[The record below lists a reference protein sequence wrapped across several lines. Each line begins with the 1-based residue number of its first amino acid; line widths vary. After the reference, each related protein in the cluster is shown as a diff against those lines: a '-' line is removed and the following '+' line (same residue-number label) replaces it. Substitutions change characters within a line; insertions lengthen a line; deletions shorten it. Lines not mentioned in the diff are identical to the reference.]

1 MSIFDERRKQ
11 REEEQ
16 NIFDQR
22 RSESLKPAG
31 EARYASLNERTW
43 NPEADKMWELA
54 RQRSNERRIMA
65 KQEEAYVSSL
75 SDADREVYNRL
86 KASDGKYTS
95 PYMTR
100 GRDGK
105 SDLKYKNE
113 TWNALSKEE
122 KEYYFDLAENNIN
135 NNKEDEED
143 LDYWEEMQRRNAES
157 LFYEDNKWENK
168 TADRKNDTDYA
179 MTEYARKILS
189 GDTSEYDYDAEAGYM
204 WNSLPDE
211 VKGYL
216 TRGRLGHSRYSE
228 NNMTPKD
235 VDAYLAENYSPEA
248 AEFLR
253 DYGSKLGN
261 AQRMQEEWEDE
272 ERNLEDM
279 GPAAAALYSTARRF
293 IGEGAKVAA
302 APVSAYNAIRGVD
315 DPYATGIQRYAR
327 MGDFIGAD
335 IAENAGSYELA
346 SIPTPFGK
354 KTITAGDVY
363 QQSYSIGQNV
373 LRMGVAGLG
382 GKALSSI
389 PGLNIGAEAASK
401 ALNIAL
407 TSGGVFQDTYTQ
419 ALEQGA
425 DTGTAILMAIG
436 HAFTESLFEEISV
449 DKLGYFSEAPVIANK
464 KDLVKAFLKSMFVEG
479 SEEFMTEFAN
489 QYLDRFI
496 AYDYSDYKAFK
507 DAYDAKMGVET
518 TDREAW
524 GAFMPT
530 LALKAGE
537 AFLGGALS
545 GLVLG
550 VGNMGGAYLRGQD
563 LINASTTISDNE
575 YKRFAPIVENY
586 AGMFNRVRDE
596 FSEATAAGEETRK
609 GYVASIL
616 NAVNKDIRD
625 NISYAANTHELHSVM
640 ESALLETNGAISEE
654 TFNAYNAK
662 LVELGQKATAE
673 YKTYVENLNKG
684 KDTTFTDLVYGRG
697 DNAISRNIVE
707 ASKSIAEAQTNADLT
722 ESEREKTITSL
733 TQKVDENVKKAE
745 ELVARYAKMGKELD
759 SPEIRQF
766 ENVLG
771 LENMAQMVSAAKKA
785 NELEKNGTKQWEKQ
799 AGKIYQIDQNSD
811 IAKRIFK
818 DNVGHVQPIAYD
830 DIKNTTEFA
839 LAKVLSGM
847 SGVNVAFYT
856 SDRKEIQ
863 NGAYDP
869 VTNTILIDRKAGKT
883 ADLYAIGET
892 MSHEFTHWLIKNNAA
907 AFDTLKEFIRNELG
921 EEEFNKQVTKH
932 IENSKDESGKAHLDQ
947 AGAEEEIIAEACQR
961 WLEHSEE
968 FQKYAASDP
977 EGAKTFIQRLID
989 FIRRLRDAFKGSLNN
1004 EVTGM
1009 VKDLDGLAKKLDA
1022 LLTET
1027 LSKQTAEMSQE
1038 AAEGILENDPSVAEE
1053 IIGTKIVDE
1062 DSVKSSQRLNDE
1074 LMDNGTKYLNST
1086 DKETGKTIAQLRGI
1100 SPMMWNRAVGQ
1111 LKGIARRMLTD
1122 LAPYLPE
1129 DIPGKVEVGNA
1140 SYGGKSMENT
1150 LVCIRSII
1158 NNDFTDMVSEELG
1171 RPLTVEEQLVASQI
1185 LQIVNQRPECNYCYV
1200 ATDRRAYRASFGTYF
1215 SQYKSVYDKVAA
1227 NRAAFKNDLV
1237 GSEKR
1242 MEEVNVSAGEK
1253 NLGKGVIAKAYA
1265 EFLDGRKNTPD
1276 MRKRFSAWV
1285 KSAVN
1290 GNMPISQKDLTSARV
1305 RNKARQDGSKKW
1317 FIDDAEKYA
1326 QSATW
1331 AKKTS
1336 RTFKINGEKYVL
1348 DYVSYNGSILKWS
1361 QKVIDDL
1368 NSEFGLR
1375 MYSFSDYVP
1384 AFLLEN
1390 MQMIMDASLRG
1401 LKVLAYT
1408 KDCGFAEAFA
1418 DTGAG
1423 INISLFGTLDSRANN
1438 DAELTELRNKYKE
1451 TNSDADR
1458 KAYLA
1463 ALDKYVVRD
1472 GIGGKD
1478 GMMGANWDRASS
1490 LRNAYDNVG
1499 TVFVATNDDLV
1510 EWALANPDID
1520 VVIPY
1525 HLVRTGEEVAS
1536 FFNYKNYKAAQEDK
1550 KIKGEWATGNLK
1562 AVPPTVHRNN
1572 FDLYTK
1578 ALKENNLTER
1588 FPEFIE
1594 NPNYMKLVNETR
1606 MSYEDLQPVKPVF
1619 NQSIIDQELR
1629 RIKDEGQYGLMPGFK
1644 TKAEQDAFIENQ
1656 NLVGQAV
1663 DAIGEWNETGKKP
1676 IEDVKYSFRG
1686 ESSTMS
1692 KADQKNLAIAREM
1705 DEQNYDSEKIRLATG
1720 WFKGMDGK
1728 WRNELDD
1735 SSATLNFIPPSD
1747 LRYLPES
1754 YEILRDEA
1762 RREANDL
1769 IKQMNELANKGVRS
1783 NDEQYKELNERYRK
1797 ADDESNKYDKLY
1809 LKADR
1814 NALVLEDVLGH
1825 PKLFKAY
1832 PSLKSL
1838 PVSFTYQTNGVV
1850 GTNLGNGKGLT
1861 IAVDRSH
1868 PAEILNTLLHE
1879 VQHEI
1884 QRIEGFASGSNVEY
1898 WKANKILAREQN
1910 KEYKEA
1916 KAKVDELA
1924 QRLKKAK
1931 ALVKAQKYADLVTSI
1946 KYATIDAMKKMYQY
1960 ELDDIKKSL
1969 KAQGTLDLT
1978 KEYAEAW
1985 HELELAKI
1993 GADYLA
1999 KDAFDLYQR
2008 TAGEIESR
2016 DVSNRRQLSAKE
2028 RKATRP
2034 DIDREDVV
2042 FANQN
2047 SGSGYSIVKTNG
2059 GTPVVIIDTDILAG
2073 VPQDKWV
2080 EAADNAL
2087 KKFSPG
2093 IPIYGKFIRVNA
2105 KTRGEYTNSDN
2116 TKMYRANDGTIYED
2130 KLRASGQVDEIVFAT
2145 TKYVNEAPKH
2155 PRKDNITQFA
2165 RGKVLI
2171 RSAAND
2177 YEADVVVGFTTGGN
2191 LLLYDVVGFNPT
2203 TKIKQAGL
2211 RPTNTTE
2218 SSEIGGYNPATQNI
2232 SQSETDVKYSSR
2244 DSEGRELSKGQQDYF
2259 KDSKIRD
2266 AEGNLKT
2273 MFHGT
2278 EADFNIFDFS
2288 QGGKNGTA
2296 EGFGIYLT
2304 DNEEVAKAY
2313 GGRIIKSYVNVT
2325 KPAMFNKKT
2334 ITSAQLMKLI
2344 ETTAKNQAQQ
2354 MIDEEGYGTL
2364 EDAIKDTWI
2373 SNYTYT
2379 YDKSLA
2385 ASYREVANS
2394 IIRMSDNDRDIIQ
2407 EVMSGMAI
2415 RDYDKAV
2422 EFYDVLQD
2430 VLGFD
2435 GFVTEWKNKNTGEKS
2450 EIVLAFNSNQ
2460 VKNVDNE
2467 NPTESDDIRYSERNA
2482 ESESEVIVKFLQSS
2496 PNALEALGAKD
2507 SVVAYA
2513 KEYKELKAMEEEAS
2527 TLNKR
2532 LKNKKS
2538 LTAEERQDIMKR
2550 LVKLDRAIVNK
2561 TTKLTDMRTS
2571 RVLRDVL
2578 KYESRERESEKRQA
2592 RAEGKAIANERNEIN
2607 HRKDSITRKAK
2618 ALMKMITSPT
2628 EKKHIPSVMVK
2639 PIAEMLDSIDF
2650 WSVAEGKKPTKK
2662 SASLYETFSRFKQAY
2677 EDVANDVEKGAE
2689 DIRELFDPDFLEYVN
2704 ELTKYVSD
2712 NSVESINDMSLEQIK
2727 NLDQLLTELNH
2738 VINIGNKMMTQSRFK
2753 TTDELR
2759 DATVQELNNWKG
2771 LKEDKSD
2778 AKGSF
2783 LRQVNAGMADAYAW
2797 GEYAG
2802 SGAKEIVRML
2812 SKAYNRK
2819 TNLIRQAT
2827 DFTMRVL
2834 DPVRKDINK
2843 WQKTEEE
2850 FKLASGQKVKMTI
2863 ADMIDLYELSKRE
2876 QALGHVLSGDGV
2888 GGIQVKN
2895 AKGKY
2900 TEIKRITSADL
2911 EKIFAYLRR
2920 VPHAIEVG
2928 DKLQNF
2934 LATTVADWGNKA
2946 SNQMYGIMK
2955 FTDKNYW
2962 PIRSTSTGRKDEG
2975 ASSDF
2980 SGNVDMNKIKNL
2992 GATKAVVKNA
3002 NNAVYVENFLDVFS
3016 KHVDELSSY
3025 SELLPAITDAMR
3037 WWNSRTD
3044 SDGNR
3049 DDRVKDLL
3057 ARKIGTAMAG
3067 NFKDIIV
3074 GLNGGVKAQDSLNR
3088 YISAI
3093 RGKVKAA
3100 AIALNPRVV
3109 VQQPFSY
3116 TRAAAVIEAKYLQ
3129 HAMRMI
3135 PAVKEAQEH
3144 SAIAWL
3150 KHQGFHSSGIG
3161 PSMKKLVTG
3170 EGTLAEKITEKTMA
3184 PAGFADDVTWGT
3196 LWNAAKLKV
3205 EDKQKNLKK
3214 GSKEYWDA
3222 IEDIFDEIINRT
3234 QVVETPLTQS
3244 PWMKSNMGSI
3254 YMAFMNEPVKT
3265 YSMVMTAFD
3274 KLKRNPKNPEAR
3286 RNFARAV
3293 TTFTISGFALAL
3305 SQSLIDA
3312 ARDDDKEKNY
3322 WEKYLEKYLGNS
3334 LENLNPMT
3342 YLPLVK
3348 DAWSTIQGLSSNDLT
3363 SQSVNNIINAVRE
3376 AKLLARGESK
3386 YTLWGSGEIFA
3397 KALSY
3402 ATGIP
3407 VSNAMRIFTSMGNLM
3422 GIDTFRRKNYTKSEL
3437 GRNVILELRD
3447 GDHEA
3452 ADKYWNQLVKEVGED
3467 EIDKA
3472 YGYLSDYLSKH
3483 DDDVDA
3489 FAVEFLDDATKL
3501 ERQATELIRKYD
3513 SEYIT
3518 LDVAT
3523 DSIRKAARDDQK
3535 EEAKAAGEKY
3545 KQTISSTS
3553 AGGTI
3558 YNSSDINRALEA
3570 NDVKEAQILIDAINA
3585 GYAETDS
3592 NSTAKTLVTN
3602 YWKPKYLAAK
3612 GAERDRIAKM
3622 LYKLRNKGKQMF
3634 SAADLQKW
3642 VKDAQKKK

>member
-1 MSIFDERRKQ
+1 MGSTKKKERDTTLFDDVDSFANKNRIARSNNLDTYEYKGTSSYDYDNYDTGFEKGSLFDLAAKRIESGSTAQRDQNVAMNRQYATMSSAD
-11 REEEQ
+11 
-16 NIFDQR
+16 
-22 RSESLKPAG
+22 
-31 EARYASLNERTW
+31 RYAYDN
-43 NPEADKMWELA
+43 A
-54 RQRSNERRIMA
+54 MA
-65 KQEEAYVSSL
+65 
-75 SDADREVYNRL
+75 N
-86 KASDGKYTS
+86 GKYLS
-95 PYMTR
+95 PYTAS
-100 GRDGK
+100 GRSGK
-105 SDLKYKNE
+105 SDLTYNNAE
-113 TWNALSKEE
+113 WNALSKEQ
-122 KEYYFDLAENNIN
+122 KEHYFDLAENKIN
-135 NNKEDEED
+135 EYAPDEED
-143 LDYWEEMQRRNAES
+143 RDYWEEMQRRNDWFTTEEEDEARARE
-157 LFYEDNKWENK
+157 YE
-168 TADRKNDTDYA
+168 ARKNSTDNA
-179 MTEYARKILS
+179 MTDYARKILS
-189 GDTSEYDYDAEAGYM
+189 GDKSVYDYDAEVGYM
-204 WNSLPDE
+204 WNYLPDE
-211 VKGYL
+211 VKSYL
-216 TRGRLGHSRYSE
+216 SRGILGHNRYNDNS
-228 NNMTPKD
+228 MTAED
-235 VDAYLAENYSPEA
+235 VDWYLAKNFSEE
-248 AEFLR
+248 EQKILR

-272 ERNLEDM
+272 ERKLEEM

-382 GKALSSI
+382 GTALSSI

-785 NELEKNGTKQWEKQ
+785 NELEQNGTKQLAKQ
-799 AGKIYQIDQNSD
+799 AGKIYQIEQNSA
-811 IAKRIFK
+811 IAKRVFK
-818 DNVGHVQPIAYD
+818 DKVGHVQPIAYD

-892 MSHEFTHWLIKNNAA
+892 MSHEFTHWLIRNNAA
-907 AFDTLKEFIRNELG
+907 AFDTLKEFVRNELG
-921 EEEFNKQVTKH
+921 EEEFNKQITKH
-932 IENSKDESGKAHLDQ
+932 IENSKDESGKAQLDQ

-1027 LSKQTAEMSQE
+1027 LSNQAAEMSQE

-1053 IIGTKIVDE
+1053 IIGTEIVDE

-1074 LMDNGTKYLNST
+1074 LMEKDTKYLNST

-1111 LKGIARRMLTD
+1111 LKGVARRMLTD

-1253 NLGKGVIAKAYA
+1253 SLGKGVIAKAYA

-1458 KAYLA
+1458 KTYLS

-1490 LRNAYDNVG
+1490 LRKAYDNVG

-1562 AVPPTVHRNN
+1562 AVPPTVHKNN
-1572 FDLYTK
+1572 FDLYTN
-1578 ALKENNLTER
+1578 ALKENNLTAR

-1663 DAIGEWNETGKKP
+1663 DAIGEWNESGKKP
-1676 IEDVKYSFRG
+1676 I
-1686 ESSTMS
+1686 
-1692 KADQKNLAIAREM
+1692 
-1705 DEQNYDSEKIRLATG
+1705 
-1720 WFKGMDGK
+1720 
-1728 WRNELDD
+1728 DD
-1735 SSATLNFIPPSD
+1735 T
-1747 LRYLPES
+1747 
-1754 YEILRDEA
+1754 
-1762 RREANDL
+1762 
-1769 IKQMNELANKGVRS
+1769 
-1783 NDEQYKELNERYRK
+1783 
-1797 ADDESNKYDKLY
+1797 
-1809 LKADR
+1809 
-1814 NALVLEDVLGH
+1814 
-1825 PKLFKAY
+1825 
-1832 PSLKSL
+1832 
-1838 PVSFTYQTNGVV
+1838 
-1850 GTNLGNGKGLT
+1850 
-1861 IAVDRSH
+1861 
-1868 PAEILNTLLHE
+1868 
-1879 VQHEI
+1879 
-1884 QRIEGFASGSNVEY
+1884 
-1898 WKANKILAREQN
+1898 
-1910 KEYKEA
+1910 
-1916 KAKVDELA
+1916 
-1924 QRLKKAK
+1924 
-1931 ALVKAQKYADLVTSI
+1931 
-1946 KYATIDAMKKMYQY
+1946 
-1960 ELDDIKKSL
+1960 
-1969 KAQGTLDLT
+1969 
-1978 KEYAEAW
+1978 
-1985 HELELAKI
+1985 
-1993 GADYLA
+1993 
-1999 KDAFDLYQR
+1999 
-2008 TAGEIESR
+2008 
-2016 DVSNRRQLSAKE
+2016 
-2028 RKATRP
+2028 
-2034 DIDREDVV
+2034 
-2042 FANQN
+2042 
-2047 SGSGYSIVKTNG
+2047 
-2059 GTPVVIIDTDILAG
+2059 
-2073 VPQDKWV
+2073 
-2080 EAADNAL
+2080 
-2087 KKFSPG
+2087 
-2093 IPIYGKFIRVNA
+2093 
-2105 KTRGEYTNSDN
+2105 
-2116 TKMYRANDGTIYED
+2116 
-2130 KLRASGQVDEIVFAT
+2130 
-2145 TKYVNEAPKH
+2145 
-2155 PRKDNITQFA
+2155 
-2165 RGKVLI
+2165 
-2171 RSAAND
+2171 
-2177 YEADVVVGFTTGGN
+2177 
-2191 LLLYDVVGFNPT
+2191 
-2203 TKIKQAGL
+2203 
-2211 RPTNTTE
+2211 
-2218 SSEIGGYNPATQNI
+2218 
-2232 SQSETDVKYSSR
+2232 KYSSR
-2244 DSEGRELSKGQQDYF
+2244 DQVSIGMSEKDREKILRKTSIIYNDDLSGIDESVKDNINKIDNLVKGGFYKNIARSQNRDVIESELKKICKECGVFGKFRNDALGFVVEISNETINESVSLGIRDVENYIKMLPRLSIIIKNAKGLYAHKNHYYKDFTNNEFDNLIGGFSDGEYFYAVRIGVKRPSGRNGSVHFVTMSKGIKIDKGFEESSSSQKSVGTLSSALSAYNIADIFGVVNEEKMLEFAPDAFIESNPSQMEAKANAIKKTEIRTAKTNNKDFNTFMLKKNFDGARLMLIKSAEDHDFVVNKDKKVARLKSNPNIIRSIDPMYYAQNKNAIAFSDIFSVTEEELNASRKSDKGNKNGGNKKNKGEGTRFSLRDSEGNELTEAQQEYF

-2313 GGRIIKSYVNVT
+2313 GGRIIKSYANVT

-2334 ITSAQLMKLI
+2334 ITSAQLTRLI
-2344 ETTAKNQAQQ
+2344 ETTAKNQAQS
-2354 MIDEEGYGTL
+2354 MIEEEGYGTL
-2364 EDAIKDTWI
+2364 EDALKDTWI

-2407 EVMSGMAI
+2407 EVMAGMAI

-2435 GFVTEWKNKNTGEKS
+2435 GFVTEWKNKTTGEKS

-2460 VKNVDNE
+2460 IKNIDNL

-2538 LTAEERQDIMKR
+2538 LAAEERQDIMKR

-2578 KYESRERESEKRQA
+2578 EYESRERESEKRQA

-2759 DATVQELNNWKG
+2759 DATVQELNGWKG

-2834 DPVRKDINK
+2834 DPVRKDIDK

-2920 VPHAIEVG
+2920 VPRAIEVG

-3044 SDGNR
+3044 SEGNR

-3214 GSKEYWDA
+3214 GSREYWDA

-3348 DAWSTIQGLSSNDLT
+3348 DAWSTIQGFSSNDLT

-3447 GDHEA
+3447 GNHEA

-3501 ERQATELIRKYD
+3501 ERQAAELMRKYD

-3634 SAADLQKW
+3634 SASDLQKW